1 MTTEVNL
8 DHIKAW
14 YNANINNGCQEIPGV
29 RKLCDVILDW
39 IVVVSSGISN
49 NFNFKHTIANDTAV
63 SLDSQAPIIQRDSV
77 GLRDLSISSNVTG
90 ISEVADEAY
99 RTHKESKLKGL
110 NASYRLKRHAKKPP
124 KKKGNKPNN
133 RNEASLKKID
143 SNKNKTSADI
153 KTSPAHLTSENID
166 KQALRNFIRDYE
178 ARVQPF
184 EIWVPE
190 FASNEMKRIIMNE
203 KGVSID
209 PKKSYI
215 ACFEYSNSCTDS
227 ENIELK
233 CPAGLQ
239 YVKPVF
245 WMELYKLLY
254 RGFPP
259 RVQSS
264 LAQDVDMLAAIIKIM
279 PTENILTYGPEQLAE
294 IKLSDLVNPLSNYN
308 FYSEAKSK
316 LDKAYK
322 IKPQHIKYYFFQAL
336 LLLSRVKADFS
347 FEAINDVLVVTG
359 VSDEKRKI
367 EISKLVIEGEV
378 STQLYIFN
386 NRGSGRYILYFPNYK
401 QGYFEFNKY
410 TALKNWLNNNI
421 KDIKFRQALTQQFT
435 YYQRQGNKGIDNIFK
450 ELAEGYRKEMKI
462 SKKTINAKCDMTAEQ
477 MAIADKTGI
486 NINSIKLFEDIY
498 DSKLGFEKSC
508 LDTLTVSKTEY
519 TLATI
524 REYMNAVNTAIP
536 NPISQVAT
544 LALDLEL
551 AIDGDMEEQRTEGWV
566 NFGTNVGAI
575 IITELTGGFARLGA
589 ISETEIESNGFGYI
603 SKFKK
608 STKLSERLQKLQE
621 QGLGGHGSKMA
632 GKLWASTSLKSSLE
646 KWIKNAPE
654 AERSVRESI
663 VNQLTLSEEE
673 EIEKLDLSLSTVK
686 VKITSW
692 PEQLPPVEEINI
704 SGQPEL
710 AQTLSKIKYI
720 NVKRLIA
727 RRCGLESVEDVPRSV
742 KELDISYNRI
752 KSLKHLPKKTESIIY
767 DGKEVNE
774 YPKETAS
781 KSLYEKM
788 KGADFKPTDAGF
800 YQSLKNWVDS
810 SPEQEKAYRLDLSR
824 LFEEQWINKDP
835 DNVLNLMRLLD
846 SPRSGILSS
855 LPEHMPPYKTVDIS
869 GQYLLASKKIKIPGV
884 VKLTIKEC
892 NLSSLDSI
900 PDTVE
905 VLDVSKNKLSSLEDL
920 PSSVHTLIASDNK
933 IGDISPDVYLQLK
946 SVDISNNGI
955 RDIPRIALDNLEV
968 LKASKNLISSP
979 PNVGFKML
987 EFEISDN
994 LLSGWPDISKATN
1007 LKVFKAKNIRQTTL
1021 PEAYLD
1027 HLKKL
1032 TEVDLSQNLI
1042 KGELVI
1048 NNKNIKYLNLS
1059 LNKIKRV
1066 RVAGEIVRL
1075 DLNENEIVD
1084 FDAGSLMKLASFNIK
1099 HNPALRQLTGLNSP
1113 QLYLL
1118 DISEC
1123 DSLKEIAYI
1132 PSEELSFIYIQD
1144 NKSLEVFSGF
1154 ESKNA
1159 ERIIIKGN
1167 PKLRQIGSVNSQS
1180 PVIVDISDNS
1190 LEDTVTINAPYIK
1203 SLVAKNNKIRS
1214 IVFETTCNQLREI
1227 DLEKNLLEDF
1237 SVSAENLKDLK
1248 LSFNRL
1254 DAISLDY
1261 PKLEN
1266 VWLPDNRLTS
1276 LRGVILARLRYIN
1289 LANNFLQSLPDFLRE
1304 ENVADDVI
1312 IVLNNNPLP
1321 AEVALEI
1328 EHDMAFGNSNGPLII
1343 APPSNQETDL
1353 ALVVRYWLPE
1363 EQITAQQEKWL
1374 AISKEPGAGAFGTFL
1389 LRLQR
1394 VKGLSGEAISEWL
1407 EELRSVSPLRS
1418 HTFAE
1423 AQEATSSC
1431 IDRVMFYW
1439 NRMQDL
1445 RFIYKIQSGVYKYN
1459 TKDFRTVYKIGRE
1472 QFRITKLIELAEKRM
1487 AQIKADPANV
1497 QETDDIETVLS
1508 LLVWLRHSL
1517 KLPNYYVKDMNFFN
1531 FAGIN
1536 KDHLFSAELLVKHL
1550 ENQKFLDWFAEW
1562 EPYERYLEVSVKDK
1576 YDKLQSELE
1585 RINEQ
1590 AEQKMHE
1597 ISTGQEKTLTDKDII
1612 EQRQRDMHNHK
1623 MALLNQFTSIMK
1635 SNEYIKRTWNDVRSS
1650 ELLTSIV
1657 EDAVEKGRYSVEKLP
1672 EMIKDALDIFYIEFL
1687 ESEAKISA
1695 HMRGD
1700 ISAFDIFNALLFETK
1715 TEFKINVPF
1724 QIQNLERSF
1733 LERGESSKVAL
1744 KGLNYKD
1751 IAFQAWIS
1759 NFRPWQNL
1767 IKRLAPELE
1776 KELASAEARLEVEYD
1791 DKIIDIL
1798 NKHNEAAINKE
1809 IWPTTLQVRDQLK
1822 VEISLLRTKAFIKK
1836 YQLQKFF

>member
-1 MTTEVNL
+1 MTTEDNL
-8 DHIKAW
+8 DYIKAW
-14 YNANINNGCQEIPGV
+14 YNANINNRYQEIPGV
-29 RKLCDVILDW
+29 RKLCDVVLDW

-49 NFNFKHTIANDTAV
+49 NFNFKNTITNDTAV
-63 SLDSQAPIIQRDSV
+63 SLEIQRDPV
-77 GLRDLSISSNVTG
+77 GLRDLSISSNITG
-90 ISEVADEAY
+90 ISGVVDEAY
-99 RTHKESKLKGL
+99 RAHKGTKLKGL
-110 NASYRLKRHAKKPP
+110 NASYRLKRHTKNPP
-124 KKKGNKPNN
+124 KRKGNKPNN
-133 RNEASLKKID
+133 KNEASLMPQKSKKIEI
-143 SNKNKTSADI
+143 NKNKTSTDI
-153 KTSPAHLTSENID
+153 KTSPAPLTSENID

-259 RVQSS
+259 RVHSS

-308 FYSEAKSK
+308 FFSEAKRK
-316 LDKAYK
+316 LDDSYK

-347 FEAINDVLVVTG
+347 FEAIKDVLVATG

-401 QGYFEFNKY
+401 EGYFEFNKY

-462 SKKTINAKCDMTAEQ
+462 SKKAINAKGDMTAEQ

-498 DSKLGFEKSC
+498 DSKLRFEDSC

-551 AIDGDMEEQRTEGWV
+551 AIDGDLEEQRTEGWV
-566 NFGTNVGAI
+566 SFGTNVGAI
-575 IITELTGGFARLGA
+575 IITELTGGCARLAA
-589 ISETEIESNGFGYI
+589 ISESEIESNGFGYI

-608 STKLSERLQKLQE
+608 TTKLSERLQKLQE

-646 KWIKNAPE
+646 KWTKNAPE
-654 AERSVRESI
+654 AERSVREAI
-663 VNQLTLSEEE
+663 VNQITLSEEE
-673 EIEKLDLSLSTVK
+673 EIKKLDLSLSTVK

-704 SGQPEL
+704 SGQPIL

-752 KSLKHLPKKTESIIY
+752 KSLKHLPKKTESIVY
-767 DGKEVNE
+767 EGE

-788 KGADFKPTDAGF
+788 KGADSKPTDADF

-835 DNVLNLMRLLD
+835 DNVLNLMRLSD
-846 SPRSGILSS
+846 SPRSGMLSS
-855 LPEHMPPYKTVDIS
+855 LPEHMPSYKMVDFS

-884 VKLTIKEC
+884 VNLIIKEC
-892 NLSSLDSI
+892 NLSSLESI

-905 VLDVSKNKLSSLEDL
+905 ILDVSKNKLSSLEDL
-920 PSSVHTLIASDNK
+920 PSSVHTLIASYNK
-933 IGDISPDVYLQLK
+933 LGDISPEVYQQLK

-955 RDIPRIALDNLEV
+955 RAIPEIALDNLEV

-979 PNVGFKML
+979 PHVGFKLL
-987 EFEISDN
+987 ELEISDN
-994 LLSGWPDISKATN
+994 LLSGWPDISKAKN
-1007 LKVFKAKNIRQTTL
+1007 LRVFKAKNIRQTTL
-1021 PEAYLD
+1021 PEAYFD
-1027 HLKKL
+1027 HLEKL
-1032 TEVDLSQNLI
+1032 TEVDLSQNSI
-1042 KGELVI
+1042 EGDLVI

-1059 LNKIKRV
+1059 LNKLKRAQV
-1066 RVAGEIVRL
+1066 SGEMVRL
-1075 DLNENEIVD
+1075 DLSGNEIVD
-1084 FDAGSLMKLASFNIK
+1084 FDAGSLMKLASLNIR

-1123 DSLKEIAYI
+1123 DSLKEIPYF

-1154 ESKNA
+1154 KSKNA

-1167 PKLRQIGSVNSQS
+1167 PKLKQIGSVNSQA

-1254 DAISLDY
+1254 EAISLDY

-1289 LANNFLQSLPDFLRE
+1289 LANNFLRSLPDFLRE

-1328 EHDMAFGNSNGPLII
+1328 EHDMAFGNGNGPLII

-1418 HTFAE
+1418 HIFAE

-1550 ENQKFLDWFAEW
+1550 ENQNFLDWFAEW
-1562 EPYERYLEVSVKDK
+1562 EPYNRYLEVSVKDK

-1585 RINEQ
+1585 RINEH
-1590 AEQKMHE
+1590 AEQKIQE
-1597 ISTGQEKTLTDKDII
+1597 ISTGQEKILTDRDII

-1635 SNEYIKRTWNDVRSS
+1635 FNEHIKRTWNDVRSS

-1672 EMIKDALDIFYIEFL
+1672 DMIKDALDIFYIEFL
-1687 ESEAKISA
+1687 ESEAKIRA
-1695 HMRGD
+1695 NMRGD

-1715 TEFKINVPF
+1715 TEFEINVPF
-1724 QIQNLERSF
+1724 QIESLERSF
-1733 LERGESSKVAL
+1733 LERGESSRVAL

-1751 IAFQAWIS
+1751 ISFPVWIS

-1776 KELASAEARLEVEYD
+1776 KELAPAEARLEVEYD
-1791 DKIIDIL
+1791 DKVIDIL
-1798 NKHNEAAINKE
+1798 NKNNEVAITKE

-1822 VEISLLRTKAFIKK
+1822 VVINLLRTKAFIKK
-1836 YQLQKFF
+1836 YQLQKYF